1 MIEVGLGL
9 SAAGRNSL
17 SLRAESSAIV
27 AAMSSPPDRARQL
40 LIDQAVTALV
50 DAGVWS
56 KIGVLYVFAAH
67 ASQAALLN
75 WKSPA
80 GSPALLVNSPTF
92 TTDRGFSGDG
102 ASAYIDTQRAW
113 NGISGIAQNDA
124 HVGAVTRFSTNTQAA
139 GLIGNGNV
147 LIGRSSNNLDS
158 RLNTSTTANGGAVSG
173 ASVTQHLLLSRTSST
188 NTDRYVSGVAAA
200 ASNAASAALATQN
213 LAGLR
218 FGGLFAASGLVL
230 GALHAGSQLSASE
243 AAAVSSALL
252 AYMQGVG
259 A

>member
-1 MIEVGLGL
+1 MLGLGL
-9 SAAGRNSL
+9 ALGRVMRNSPP
-17 SLRAESSAIV
+17 LRAESAAIV
-27 AAMSSPPDRARQL
+27 AAMSVAPDSGRQL
-40 LIDQAVTALV
+40 LIDQTVTALI

-56 KIGVLYVFAAH
+56 KMGVLYVFAAH

-102 ASAYIDTQRAW
+102 AAAHLDTQRAW
-113 NGISGIAQNDA
+113 NAITGVAQNDA
-124 HVGAVTRFSTNTQAA
+124 HVGAVTRFSTNTQAV

-158 RLNTSTTANGGAVSG
+158 RLNTGTTANGGAVSG
-173 ASVTQHLLLSRTSST
+173 SSVSQHLLLSRTSST
-188 NTDRYVSGVAAA
+188 NTDRYINGVAAA
-200 ASNAASAALATQN
+200 PSAVASSAIATQN
-213 LAGLR
+213 LSGLR

-230 GALHAGSQLSASE
+230 GAMHAGSQLSATE
-243 AAAVSSALL
+243 AAAASAALL
-252 AYMQGVG
+252 AYMTGVG